1 MENKIKKDTPSTL
14 LLFKKFKNFFD
25 KDNKLVPPDLK
36 SNLVSIWNSLA
47 TQLDL
52 ESSEIAKMLAQLSDL
67 KVAENIDIPLDTL
80 INKVPYKL
88 AVASTFL
95 PLRKEEKTTVVAIS
109 NPFDDHLHEMIQFI
123 FGINYRCEIAPPKFW
138 SSPLPLLTIETR
150 A

>member
-1 MENKIKKDTPSTL
+1 M
-14 LLFKKFKNFFD
+14 
-25 KDNKLVPPDLK
+25 PPEAK

-52 ESSEIAKMLAQLSDL
+52 ESSEVAKMLAELSNL
-67 KVAENIDIPLDTL
+67 KVAENIDMPLDAL

-88 AVASTFL
+88 AVSSTFL

-123 FGINYRCEIAPPKFW
+123 FGINYRCQIVPPKFW
-138 SSPLPLLTIETR
+138 SSPLPLLTIGTQ